1 MELDK
6 SMKAIEIDKKNG
18 SHIWWNSLMKEIKIV
33 RSPFEIFQGKIE
45 SLIGYQEV
53 KRHLVQEAQLSK
65 NARPDQQQVDAL
77 LKRDRLQR
85 TLQSLQEIWYE
96 SLAIA
101 ALNWLDVLGCD
112 MQNAYI
118 PSPCREKICIWI
130 GYGQDSD
137 CS

>member
-53 KRHLVQEAQLSK
+53 KRHLV
-65 NARPDQQQVDAL
+65 
-77 LKRDRLQR
+77 
-85 TLQSLQEIWYE
+85 
-96 SLAIA
+96 
-101 ALNWLDVLGCD
+101 
-112 MQNAYI
+112 
-118 PSPCREKICIWI
+118 
-130 GYGQDSD
+130 
-137 CS
+137 